1 MEYLEKYGKLLAEK
15 CPDETLKFISKIAT
29 TNGMDFLFYQRN
41 FVYNHLI
48 RRLNLNLFW
57 DYFLNFVL
65 NLFFFSE

>member
-48 RRLNLNLFW
+48 RRLNLNLF
-57 DYFLNFVL
+57 
-65 NLFFFSE
+65 